1 MRYGGFAT
9 DGPLRE
15 AGAPDI
21 GTLAVRHEMAPPWL
35 AQDMVLAL
43 AAKTGRP
50 HSAQSARRHGA
61 RRAHWRELTV
71 RRHELNPRRQQA
83 SDAVSPSAGGSR
95 PTLPPLLDK
104 YKKWAAAEGAGTG
117 AGGLI
122 LAAVDF
128 PALISIKLKFLQ
140 EVALLYG
147 FDIRDKSERVFL
159 LHVFQLAFSSPERR
173 QANFEQVKQWEK
185 TALETRQTIAES
197 IAWRD
202 FYMDY
207 KQYIEFRKLLQILP
221 GIGAV
226 IGAWANHSLMDD
238 LGKTAQNAFRL
249 RYLQKKYG
257 LDMPSYADKGT
268 SNNGP

>member
-1 MRYGGFAT
+1 MEPYEKRVRLSLERWQAEIKWQRAGLLKKWSLHWQRKL
-9 DGPLRE
+9 DGLIPTKVHDAMAQGVR
-15 AGAPDI
+15 I
-21 GTLAVRHEMAPPWL
+21 GVSSLLSGISLISVDNRSLKQTPTSLEEID
-35 AQDMVLAL
+35 AQLV
-43 AAKTGRP
+43 
-50 HSAQSARRHGA
+50 
-61 RRAHWRELTV
+61 
-71 RRHELNPRRQQA
+71 
-83 SDAVSPSAGGSR
+83 
-95 PTLPPLLDK
+95 PLLDK

-122 LAAVDF
+122 LAGVDF

-147 FDIRDKSERVFL
+147 FDIRDKPERVFL
-159 LHVFQLAFSSPERR
+159 LQVFQLAFSSPERR
-173 QANFEQVKQWEK
+173 QSNFDTVKHWE
-185 TALETRQTIAES
+185 ETSLQQRHTVAES
-197 IAWRD
+197 IMWRD

-238 LGKTAQNAFRL
+238 LGKAAKHSYQL

-257 LDMPSYADKGT
+257 SDVL
-268 SNNGP
+268 

>member
-1 MRYGGFAT
+1 MDPYERRVRLTLERWQSDMKWHRPGLLRTWSLRWQRKLDGLIPLKVHDAMAQGVRIGVSSLLGGLSLIPVDNKRLTPFP
-9 DGPLRE
+9 PLLEE
-15 AGAPDI
+15 AD
-21 GTLAVRHEMAPPWL
+21 RH
-35 AQDMVLAL
+35 
-43 AAKTGRP
+43 
-50 HSAQSARRHGA
+50 
-61 RRAHWRELTV
+61 
-71 RRHELNPRRQQA
+71 
-83 SDAVSPSAGGSR
+83 
-95 PTLPPLLDK
+95 LPPLLDT

-185 TALETRQTIAES
+185 TALDTRQMIAES